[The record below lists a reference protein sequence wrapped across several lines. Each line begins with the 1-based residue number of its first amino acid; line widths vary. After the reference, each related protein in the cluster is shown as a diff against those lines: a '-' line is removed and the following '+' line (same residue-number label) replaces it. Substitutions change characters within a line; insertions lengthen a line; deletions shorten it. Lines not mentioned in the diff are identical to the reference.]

1 MNALKASGAGIFF
14 YLYFFFQWEGC
25 SNSLQLLWDDYTETQ
40 LLCCVCLL
48 THEIMPFCPS
58 ESQAHGMGGA
68 WQKYTPKD
76 KDGWKD
82 SDTTDSTQQQ
92 SSVVMPKAAREMK
105 YEHLKLKYLFI
116 DKMWIFLIFW
126 IINPPSGKSVKK
138 LWDFFT
144 ASSLV
149 WGWNMMIQA
158 CICRWFVPS
167 KAFPRRD
174 QEFLLKDRSPV
185 VLKAPAAKFPLIKVK
200 DH

>member
-1 MNALKASGAGIFF
+1 MPFSDTRKCTHWKPVGLAFF
-14 YLYFFFQWEGC
+14 LIYLYFFFQWEGC

-40 LLCCVCLL
+40 LLCYVCLL
-48 THEIMPFCPS
+48 THELMPFCPS

-149 WGWNMMIQA
+149 WGCLRTW
-158 CICRWFVPS
+158 WF
-167 KAFPRRD
+167 KLAFAGDLCPQKLSPEGIKNFSWRRGH
-174 QEFLLKDRSPV
+174 Q
-185 VLKAPAAKFPLIKVK
+185 
-200 DH
+200 